1 VCYLTTKST
10 TQGAQVS
17 AVLDN
22 FKQAQQDILA
32 RMRELEPMVQEYEEL
47 KGIAEQL
54 GLDTQAAPA
63 SASTSTPRRTRRSTR
78 ARSTTGT
85 RTRSASGTRARSA
98 SATGGETSAAAT
110 STRGGRRRASRP
122 RRSGAG
128 NRREDILRLVGE
140 KPGVTINQLGKD
152 LGVDPTGL
160 YRPVRALVAEGK
172 LDKQGPALHPKAGE

>member
-1 VCYLTTKST
+1 
-10 TQGAQVS
+10 VS

-47 KGIAEQL
+47 KRIAEQL
-54 GLDTQAAPA
+54 QLDAAAAPSPARA
-63 SASTSTPRRTRRSTR
+63 SAPRRTRRAARARTAPARR
-78 ARSTTGT
+78 ARSTP
-85 RTRSASGTRARSA
+85 ASRARSA
-98 SATGGETSAAAT
+98 PAASAEAAPAASAEAAPAT
-110 STRGGRRRASRP
+110 PSPSRGGRRRATRS

-172 LDKQGPALHPKAGE
+172 IDKQGPALHPKAA

>member
-1 VCYLTTKST
+1 
-10 TQGAQVS
+10 VS
-17 AVLDN
+17 GVLDN

-32 RMRELEPMVQEYEEL
+32 RIRELEPTVQEYEEL
-47 KGIAEQL
+47 KRIAQQL

-63 SASTSTPRRTRRSTR
+63 AASASSTRRTRRATRGRSTSGTR
-78 ARSTTGT
+78 A
-85 RTRSASGTRARSA
+85 RSASGTRARSA
-98 SATGGETSAAAT
+98 SATSGETSAEATT

-172 LDKQGPALHPKAGE
+172 LDKQGPALHPKGGE